1 MPPMTPATV
10 HPSPAPQQPLRL
22 TPLQAAALQE
32 SGINRHFLAKYL
44 PQTFTTPVVAAPP
57 ASAAPDSV
65 SDAISGPAS
74 VAVSATP
81 HSHSLAN
88 LAADILQQ
96 ARQQKNRHL
105 PPAPPSAAST
115 GAIDVPVGKFEVPDF
130 VLPDWAANVLA
141 QPNGCF
147 ELMVISES
155 PGLHDETHAR
165 PAHNRMGTLLQA
177 MLKAAG
183 VTPQTPVFHTHLLA
197 LRPALNQGPTEQAL
211 AAGMA
216 RLRQQIVLLRPR
228 RLLVLGQ
235 VAAQAML
242 GPPAG
247 GVQGDDALQALRGRS
262 HIWLQDSLETPQ
274 ENPLSATLV
283 ATYAPA
289 VLLAR
294 PHYKAAVWQ
303 DLNLLALSRL

>member
-1 MPPMTPATV
+1 MMPPMTPATA
-10 HPSPAPQQPLRL
+10 HPSPAPPQPLLL

-44 PQTFTTPVVAAPP
+44 PQTVTTPVVVAPP

-65 SDAISGPAS
+65 SDAISDAAS
-74 VAVSATP
+74 AAVSGTR
-81 HSHSLAN
+81 SHSLAN

-115 GAIDVPVGKFEVPDF
+115 GAIDVPVGKLEVPDF

-155 PGLHDETHAR
+155 PGLHDDTHAR
-165 PAHNRMGTLLQA
+165 PARNRMGALLQA

-216 RLRQQIVLLRPR
+216 RLRQQIALLRPR

-242 GPPAG
+242 GQSAG
-247 GVQGDDALQALRGRS
+247 GAQGDDALQALRGRS
-262 HIWLQDSLETPQ
+262 HIWVQESLETPQ

-294 PHYKAAVWQ
+294 PHCKAAVWQ
-303 DLNLLALSRL
+303 DLNLLALTRL